1 LGHLQ
6 DEHQDLHVPQI
17 DLCSFNVLRFIKRI
31 VFPESSLQRGREYEI
46 WFFQNILKRDFTKSI
61 FTIPK
66 LGASTR
72 FNGCHNRTQPQT
84 DGKKL
89 IDDND
94 PNS

>member
-1 LGHLQ
+1 MHHRSDAGPVAAGRRPAGGRGPKHHSP
-6 DEHQDLHVPQI
+6 D
-17 DLCSFNVLRFIKRI
+17 I